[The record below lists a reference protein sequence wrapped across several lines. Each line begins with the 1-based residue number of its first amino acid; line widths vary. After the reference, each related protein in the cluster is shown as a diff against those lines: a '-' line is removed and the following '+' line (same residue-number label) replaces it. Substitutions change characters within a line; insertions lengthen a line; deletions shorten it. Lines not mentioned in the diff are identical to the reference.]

1 MNYLSL
7 DFVGFVAVAFLAYYI
22 MPKKVRWG
30 VLLLAS
36 LGFYAL
42 FDLKYVAFL
51 LFAALSTYGTA
62 LLLGKGKLKGLLISL
77 CILANA
83 GVWFYI
89 KELSWALKTAGRVFG
104 KLGMDITLPTISNLI
119 VPVGISYFTLQAI
132 AYLVDV
138 AKGKVQAEK
147 NPLKYL
153 LFLSWFPAI
162 VQGPISRYD
171 QLGPQLTNPNK
182 FSLDQTRDGLVL
194 VLYGLTKKMVI
205 ADRIAIFANYCF
217 NNHAD
222 LQGVI
227 LYLGA
232 IAYSLQLYA
241 DFSGCV
247 DICRGVSRLFGVE
260 LIENFRSPYGSR
272 SIKEFWNRWHIS
284 LSSWL
289 KDYIYIPLG
298 GNRKGTF
305 VKYCNIFIVFLVS
318 GLWHGAGFQFFAW
331 GIMHAAFQIGGAITD
346 PLRRKIKDRL
356 DITKDSFVE
365 RVLQTLVTFHLV
377 ALAWIVFR
385 SSGLGTAIT
394 YCRNMFDE
402 AQPWVL
408 FDGSLFTHGVSQTA
422 FNVLL
427 VNIVLLFVAER
438 KFPTSDS
445 FVTALTNNHLIIR
458 WFVYIVLIFNV
469 LLFGVYGSGYD
480 LSGFL
485 YGGF

>member
-7 DFVGFVAVAFLAYYI
+7 DFVGFVAAVFLAYYI

-42 FDLKYVAFL
+42 FDCKYIVFL
-51 LFAALSTYGTA
+51 LFATLSTYATA
-62 LLLGKGKLKGLLISL
+62 LVVEKGKLKGLWVYL
-77 CILANA
+77 CVLANA
-83 GVWFYI
+83 SVWFYI
-89 KELSWALKTAGRVFG
+89 KELPWMLT
-104 KLGMDITLPTISNLI
+104 KLNIPATLSVL

-171 QLGPQLTNPNK
+171 QLMPQLVNPNK
-182 FSLDQTRDGLVL
+182 FSFDRTRDGLVL
-194 VLYGLTKKMVI
+194 VLFGLTKKMVI
-205 ADRIAIFANYCF
+205 ADRLAIFANYCF
-217 NNHAD
+217 QNYAD

-260 LIENFRSPYGSR
+260 LMDNFRSPYSSR
-272 SIKEFWNRWHIS
+272 SINEFWGRWHIS

-298 GNRKGTF
+298 GNRKGAF
-305 VKYCNIFIVFLVS
+305 VKYLNIFIVFLVS
-318 GLWHGAGFQFFAW
+318 GLWHGAGLQFFAW
-331 GIMHAAFQIGGAITD
+331 GIMHAAFQIAGAITD

-356 DITKDSFVE
+356 DITKDSLVE
-365 RVLQTLVTFHLV
+365 RVLQTLITFHLV

-385 SSGLGTAIT
+385 SSGLGTAMEYIK
-394 YCRNMFDE
+394 NMFGE

-427 VNIVLLFVAER
+427 VNIVLLFTLER

-445 FVTALTNNHLIIR
+445 FVTALTTNHLIIR

>member
-7 DFVGFVAVAFLAYYI
+7 DFVGFVAVVFLAYYI
-22 MPKKVRWG
+22 MPQKVRWG

-42 FDLKYVAFL
+42 FDLKYVVFL
-51 LFAALSTYGTA
+51 LFATLSTYATA
-62 LLLGKGKLKGLLISL
+62 LIVEKGKLKGLWVYL
-77 CILANA
+77 CVLVNVS
-83 GVWFYI
+83 VWFYI
-89 KELSWALKTAGRVFG
+89 KELSWVLKTAARVF
-104 KLGMDITLPTISNLI
+104 DFTVPTLKIL

-138 AKGKVQAEK
+138 AKGKVKAEK

-171 QLGPQLTNPNK
+171 QLMPQLVNPNK
-182 FSLDQTRDGLVL
+182 FSFDRTRDGLVL
-194 VLYGLTKKMVI
+194 VLYGLVKKMVI
-205 ADRIAIFANYCF
+205 ADRLAIFANYCF
-217 NNHAD
+217 QNYAD

-260 LIENFRSPYGSR
+260 LMDNFRSPYASR

-305 VKYCNIFIVFLVS
+305 VKYLNIFIVFLVS
-318 GLWHGAGFQFFAW
+318 GLWHGAGLQFFAW
-331 GIMHAAFQIGGAITD
+331 GLMHAAFQVAGAITD

-356 DITKDSFVE
+356 DITKDSLVE
-365 RVLQTLVTFHLV
+365 RVLQTLITFHLV

-385 SSGLGTAIT
+385 SSGLATAMEYIK
-394 YCRNMFDE
+394 NMFGE

-408 FDGSLFTHGVSQTA
+408 FDGSVFTHGVSQTA

-427 VNIVLLFVAER
+427 VNIVLLFTLER

-445 FVTALTNNHLIIR
+445 FVTALTTNHLIIR

>member
-7 DFVGFVAVAFLAYYI
+7 DFVGFVAAVFLAYYI

-51 LFAALSTYGTA
+51 LFATLSTYATA
-62 LLLGKGKLKGLLISL
+62 LIVEKGKLKGLLISL
-77 CILANA
+77 CILLNA

-89 KELSWALKTAGRVFG
+89 KELSWVLTTAARVF
-104 KLGMDITLPTISNLI
+104 DFTVPTLKIL

-138 AKGKVQAEK
+138 ARGKVQAEK

-171 QLGPQLTNPNK
+171 QLMPQLTNPNK
-182 FSLDQTRDGLVL
+182 FSFDRTRDGLVL
-194 VLYGLTKKMVI
+194 VLYGLVKKMVI

-260 LIENFRSPYGSR
+260 LIENFRSPYSSR

-305 VKYCNIFIVFLVS
+305 VKYLNIFIVFLVS

-331 GIMHAAFQIGGAITD
+331 GIMHAAFQIAGAITD

-365 RVLQTLVTFHLV
+365 RVLQTLITFHLV

-385 SSGLGTAIT
+385 SSGLATAMVYIK
-394 YCRNMFDE
+394 NMFGE

-408 FDGSLFTHGVSQTA
+408 FDGSVFTHGVSQTA

-458 WFVYIVLIFNV
+458 WFVYLVLIFNV

>member
-7 DFVGFVAVAFLAYYI
+7 DFVGFVAAVFLAYYI
-22 MPKKVRWG
+22 IPKKVRWG

-42 FDLKYVAFL
+42 FDCKYVVFL
-51 LFAALSTYGTA
+51 LFAGLSTYGTA
-62 LLLGKGKLKGLLISL
+62 LLVEKGKLKGLLISL
-77 CILANA
+77 CILLNA

-89 KELSWALKTAGRVFG
+89 KELTWALKTAARVF
-104 KLGMDITLPTISNLI
+104 DFTVPTLKIL

-138 AKGKVQAEK
+138 AKGKVKAEK

-171 QLGPQLTNPNK
+171 QLMPQLVNPNK
-182 FSLDQTRDGLVL
+182 FSFDRTRDGLVL
-194 VLYGLTKKMVI
+194 VLYGLVKKMVI
-205 ADRIAIFANYCF
+205 ADRLAIFANYCF
-217 NNHAD
+217 QNYAD

-260 LIENFRSPYGSR
+260 LMDNFRSPYASR

-305 VKYCNIFIVFLVS
+305 VKYLNIFIVFLVS
-318 GLWHGAGFQFFAW
+318 GLWHGAGLQFFAW
-331 GIMHAAFQIGGAITD
+331 GLMHAAFQVAGAITD

-356 DITKDSFVE
+356 DITKDSLVE
-365 RVLQTLVTFHLV
+365 RVLQTLITFHLV

-385 SSGLGTAIT
+385 SSGLATAMEYIK
-394 YCRNMFDE
+394 NMFGE

-408 FDGSLFTHGVSQTA
+408 FDGSVFTHGVSQTA

-427 VNIVLLFVAER
+427 VNIVLLFTLER

-445 FVTALTNNHLIIR
+445 FVTALTTNHLIIR